1 MTELSR
7 NARALG
13 RNMNFFG
20 DKNCDLVLQ
29 TKGKIKINFG
39 DKFIDLFNGGK
50 FNVGNKDIIS
60 TIKGKPSTK
69 DEDGFYFDED
79 SGTLYLKIGDNIYE
93 IFSNAKEIGS
103 YIVYNDIQNLTTE
116 EQFQAQNNIGLSFNT
131 KEDALIAEASG
142 LVYIVSENVAYIL
155 KNGIF
160 YPITGKE
167 ESNNSNYFNSQVTI
181 DLGNSESLALLIEG
195 LKNYI
200 RVGTEDNHTDIY
212 QDQKGGVI
220 DSNKQ
225 LSIKVD
231 GKEQVTVKSGE
242 IDFISV
248 INAIKGIITD
258 EIYSSNFVE
267 GSTGWGLWIDKN
279 SGESYLQVD
288 HISAEVELAP
298 VYLRYQDAV
307 KLAESGKILFGTM
320 YIVIDYQNEW
330 EITTV
335 DEEIGVNIIYSNTW
349 SSEVDSSDPSAYEEP
364 SNEPKFGVDRN
375 VRPIILKG
383 KNNYQFEDTISYY
396 YEEDNKDIVE
406 MKYDIRSQ
414 NYDKDKWPTD
424 DQYVKLDL
432 ENKGRIYYVK
442 DIWNNEAPLDF
453 KKYTKDGKHVL
464 NSPDNEDLS
473 SLNTNENI
481 VCANNIFWDL
491 NTKNVEEL
499 NPIIVTGKRINNN
512 EFRGKFENS
521 TIGSPES
528 EIENN
533 SFSGSFVNTDIIGI
547 FNRNDF
553 RGNITNCKFELNENE
568 LKSIKPPEK
577 PDEGGHNQG
586 GGTEEIPGGGEKPGE
601 GEIPEEK
608 PEIPGEKPEDPK
620 DPEKPVTNLIRVI
633 GNVWNRDI
641 EDCTFCNNIENNTF
655 NSKFTKCV
663 FHEVISNQ
671 LMGSMENCNFK
682 KKIENNQISGDL
694 KNCDFYDNTY
704 SNIFNS
710 SIIEG
715 CIWKDKFFGN
725 QISADIWQNNEF
737 RGVLK
742 YNIFQADVIKFICD
756 GMVNNNQFIGRINNV
771 QLLKDS
777 NPNYGINNNIIDGT
791 FIDSVIRVDFSH
803 NTLVGPVELLDVYS
817 GNTGD
822 DNVCLFNFNNIT
834 AKSIYNVKIN
844 HDFRQN
850 TIKSDYFGELEFN
863 DVFRYN
869 DLQYFN
875 FRIGTLN
882 KMLYCNG
889 EGRTFNG
896 SFNSDFINCDFNL
909 ISNCIFRSGSE
920 IKFAVFK
927 SDFSGVN
934 FDTDTNIQNLELL
947 YDSDHQ
953 VNIYNHKGKVT
964 IFCNI
969 CNSPVRGEIKMWSGT
984 VSDIPEGWHICDGT
998 KGTPDLTDKFIKAS
1012 TVAGQTGGKKEITLG
1027 SSNIPSH
1034 NHTITFDTSG
1044 FPDNKFMTAEKIMNF
1059 SVNKGEDNNYCLW
1072 IGEKSGD
1079 NDPGYN
1085 LINMSDAFSNVLN
1098 SATIKSSSSSITPIK
1113 IEPVYYTLIFIM
1125 KL

>member
-20 DKNCDLVLQ
+20 NKDCDLVLQ

-39 DKFIDLFNGGK
+39 DKFTDLFNGGK
-50 FNVGNKDIIS
+50 FNVGNKDIIT
-60 TIKGKPSTK
+60 TIEGKPSSK
-69 DEDGFYFDED
+69 DEDGFYFDKN

-93 IFSNAKEIGS
+93 ILSNAKSIDG
-103 YIVYNDIQNLTTE
+103 YIVYNDVQNLSKDE
-116 EQFQAQNNIGLSFNT
+116 KFQAQNNIGISFPT
-131 KEDALIAEASG
+131 KEDAINSQSEG
-142 LVYIVSENVAYIL
+142 LVYITSENSVFIL
-155 KNGIF
+155 KNGSLL
-160 YPITGKE
+160 PLNRET
-167 ESNNSNYFNSQVTI
+167 SNSSNFFKDQVTI
-181 DLGNSESLALLIEG
+181 DLGDSESLALLIEG

-200 RVGTEDNHTDIY
+200 RVGTESNHTDIY
-212 QDQKGGVI
+212 QDQLGGVI
-220 DSNKQ
+220 NSNNQ
-225 LSIKVD
+225 LTIKID
-231 GKEQVTVKSGE
+231 GKEQIIVKPGE
-242 IDFISV
+242 VDFTSIV
-248 INAIKGIITD
+248 NALKGIIAD

-267 GSTGWGLWIDKN
+267 GSSGWGIWIDKVT
-279 SGESYLQVD
+279 GESYLQVD

-307 KLAESGKILFGTM
+307 ELVHSGKVLFGTI
-320 YIVIDYQNEW
+320 YIIIDYQNEW
-330 EITTV
+330 EITTA
-335 DEEIGVNIIYSNTW
+335 DKEIGVNIIYSSTW
-349 SSEVDSSDPSAYEEP
+349 SSEVDSIDPSAYNEP

-383 KNNYQFEDTISYY
+383 KNSHQFEDVISYY
-396 YEEDNKDIVE
+396 YEKDNKDIIQ

-414 NYDKDKWPTD
+414 NYDKDKWPTE
-424 DQYVKLDL
+424 DQYAKLDL

-464 NSPDNEDLS
+464 NSPENEDLS

-481 VCANNIFWDL
+481 VCANNVFWDL

-499 NPIIVTGKRINNN
+499 NPIIVTGKKINNN
-512 EFRGKFENS
+512 EFRGQFENS

-533 SFSGSFVNTDIIGI
+533 SFSGTFINTDIIGI

-553 RGNITNCKFELNENE
+553 RGNIVNCKFELNENE

-586 GGTEEIPGGGEKPGE
+586 GGTEEIPGGGEKPGGEKPGE

-620 DPEKPVTNLIRVI
+620 DPEKPATNLIRVI

-725 QISADIWQNNEF
+725 QISADIWKDNEF

-777 NPNYGINNNIIDGT
+777 NPDYGINNNIIDGT

-920 IKFAVFK
+920 IKFAVFR

-964 IFCNI
+964 ISCDI

-984 VSDIPEGWHICDGT
+984 VSNIPEGWHICDGT
-998 KGTPDLTDKFIKAS
+998 EGTPDLTDRFIIAGTS
-1012 TVAGQTGGKKEITLG
+1012 TGPTDVRPLNELKNGILIETSNLPTDTFTTDSSGNHSHSYIGGSGSGGEESG
-1027 SSNIPSH
+1027 GSNSSNTTGESGEHTHTFRLNTGNQERLKTIP
-1034 NHTITFDTSG
+1034 N
-1044 FPDNKFMTAEKIMNF
+1044 
-1059 SVNKGEDNNYCLW
+1059 
-1072 IGEKSGD
+1072 
-1079 NDPGYN
+1079 
-1085 LINMSDAFSNVLN
+1085 
-1098 SATIKSSSSSITPIK
+1098 
-1113 IEPVYYTLIFIM
+1113 YYTLIFIM

>member
-20 DKNCDLVLQ
+20 DKDCDLVLQ

-50 FNVGNKDIIS
+50 FNVGNKDIIT
-60 TIKGKPSTK
+60 TIEGKPSSK
-69 DEDGFYFDED
+69 DKDGFYFDKN
-79 SGTLYLKIGDNIYE
+79 SGTLYLKIGDGIYE
-93 IFSNAKEIGS
+93 ILSNAKSIDG
-103 YIVYNDIQNLTTE
+103 YIVYNDVQNLSKDE
-116 EQFQAQNNIGLSFNT
+116 KFQAQNNIGISFLT
-131 KEDALIAEASG
+131 KEDAINSQSEG
-142 LVYIVSENVAYIL
+142 LVYIASENSVFIL
-155 KNGIF
+155 KNGF
-160 YPITGKE
+160 LFPLNGGT
-167 ESNNSNYFNSQVTI
+167 SNSSNFFKDQVTI

-200 RVGTEDNHTDIY
+200 RVGTESNHTDIY
-212 QDQKGGVI
+212 QNQSGGVI
-220 DSNKQ
+220 DSNNQ
-225 LSIKVD
+225 LTIKIN
-231 GKEQVTVKSGE
+231 GKNQITIKKGE
-242 IDFISV
+242 ISFNSILK
-248 INAIKGIITD
+248 ALKGIITD
-258 EIYSSNFVE
+258 EIHSSNFKE
-267 GSTGWGLWIDKN
+267 GSTGWGLWINK
-279 SGESYLQVD
+279 STGESYLQVD
-288 HISAEVELAP
+288 HLLADLELMP
-298 VYLRYQDAV
+298 TYIRYQDAV
-307 KLAESGKILFGTM
+307 EMAANGKIDFGTT
-320 YIVIDYQNEW
+320 YIIVDYQNEW
-330 EITTV
+330 EITSV
-335 DEEIGVNIIYSNTW
+335 SDEIGTNIITGPSWHPDT
-349 SSEVDSSDPSAYEEP
+349 DSVDPSKYTDGVT
-364 SNEPKFGVDRN
+364 EPKFGVDRN
-375 VRPIILKG
+375 IRPLVIKG
-383 KNNYQFEDTISYY
+383 KNNFQFEDTASYY
-396 YEEDNKDIVE
+396 YELDNKDIVQ
-406 MKYDIRSQ
+406 MKYDIRVQ
-414 NYDKDKWPTD
+414 NYDSEKWPTEEKD
-424 DQYVKLDL
+424 ILLDL

-464 NSPDNEDLS
+464 NSPENEDLS

-481 VCANNIFWDL
+481 VCANNVFWDL
-491 NTKNVEEL
+491 NTKNVKEL
-499 NPIIVTGKRINNN
+499 NPIIVTGKKINNN
-512 EFRGKFENS
+512 EFRGQFENS

-533 SFSGSFVNTDIIGI
+533 SFSGSFIDTDIIGI

-553 RGNITNCKFELNENE
+553 RGNIVNCKFELNENE

-586 GGTEEIPGGGEKPGE
+586 GGTEEIPGEGEKPGE

-608 PEIPGEKPEDPK
+608 PEIPGEKPEDP
-620 DPEKPVTNLIRVI
+620 EKPVTNLIRVI

-641 EDCTFCNNIENNTF
+641 EDCIFCNNIENNTF
-655 NSKFTKCV
+655 NSKFTKCI

-725 QISADIWQNNEF
+725 QISADIWKDNEF

-777 NPNYGINNNIIDGT
+777 NPDYGINNNIIDGT

-875 FRIGTLN
+875 FRTGTLN

-920 IKFAVFK
+920 IKFAVFR

-964 IFCNI
+964 ISCDI

-984 VSDIPEGWHICDGT
+984 VSNIPEGWHICDGT
-998 KGTPDLTDKFIKAS
+998 EGTPDLTDRFIIAGTS
-1012 TVAGQTGGKKEITLG
+1012 TGPTDVRPLNELKNGILIGTSNLPTDTFTTNSSGNHSHSYIGG
-1027 SSNIPSH
+1027 
-1034 NHTITFDTSG
+1034 SG
-1044 FPDNKFMTAEKIMNF
+1044 F
-1059 SVNKGEDNNYCLW
+1059 G
-1072 IGEKSGD
+1072 GEKSG
-1079 NDPGYN
+1079 G
-1085 LINMSDAFSNVLN
+1085 SNSSNTTGESGEHTHTFRLN
-1098 SATIKSSSSSITPIK
+1098 TGNQERLKTIPN
-1113 IEPVYYTLIFIM
+1113 YYTLIFIM

>member
-20 DKNCDLVLQ
+20 DKDCDLVLQ

-50 FNVGNKDIIS
+50 FNVGNKDIIT
-60 TIKGKPSTK
+60 TIEGKPSSK
-69 DEDGFYFDED
+69 DKDGFYFDKN
-79 SGTLYLKIGDNIYE
+79 SGTLYLKIGDDIYE
-93 IFSNAKEIGS
+93 ILSNAKSIDG
-103 YIVYNDIQNLTTE
+103 YIVYNDVQNLSKDE
-116 EQFQAQNNIGLSFNT
+116 KFQAQNNIGISFLT
-131 KEDALIAEASG
+131 KEDAINSQSEG
-142 LVYIVSENVAYIL
+142 LVYIASENSVFIL
-155 KNGIF
+155 KNGF
-160 YPITGKE
+160 LFPLNGGT
-167 ESNNSNYFNSQVTI
+167 SNSSNFFKDQVTI

-200 RVGTEDNHTDIY
+200 RVGTESNHTDIY
-212 QDQKGGVI
+212 QNQSGGVI
-220 DSNKQ
+220 DSNNQ
-225 LSIKVD
+225 LTIKIN
-231 GKEQVTVKSGE
+231 GKNQITIKKGE
-242 IDFISV
+242 ISFNSILK
-248 INAIKGIITD
+248 ALKGIITD
-258 EIYSSNFVE
+258 EIHSSNFKE
-267 GSTGWGLWIDKN
+267 GSTGWGLWINK
-279 SGESYLQVD
+279 STGESYLQVD
-288 HISAEVELAP
+288 HLLADLELMP
-298 VYLRYQDAV
+298 TYIRYQDAV
-307 KLAESGKILFGTM
+307 EMAANGKIDFGTT
-320 YIVIDYQNEW
+320 YIIVDYQNEW
-330 EITTV
+330 EITSV
-335 DEEIGVNIIYSNTW
+335 SDEIGTNIITGPSWHPDT
-349 SSEVDSSDPSAYEEP
+349 DSVDPSKYTDGVT
-364 SNEPKFGVDRN
+364 EPKFGVDRN
-375 VRPIILKG
+375 VRPLVIKG
-383 KNNYQFEDTISYY
+383 KNNFQFEDTASYY
-396 YEEDNKDIVE
+396 YELDNKDIVQ
-406 MKYDIRSQ
+406 MKYDIRVQ
-414 NYDKDKWPTD
+414 NYDSEKWPTEEKD
-424 DQYVKLDL
+424 ILLDL

-464 NSPDNEDLS
+464 NSPENEDLS

-481 VCANNIFWDL
+481 VCANNVFWDL
-491 NTKNVEEL
+491 NTKNSETL
-499 NPIIVTGKRINNN
+499 NPIIVTGKKINNN
-512 EFRGKFENS
+512 EFRGQFENS

-533 SFSGSFVNTDIIGI
+533 SFSGSFIDTDIIGI

-553 RGNITNCKFELNENE
+553 RGNIVNCKFELNENE

-586 GGTEEIPGGGEKPGE
+586 GGTEEIPGEGEKPGE

-608 PEIPGEKPEDPK
+608 PEIPGEKPEDP
-620 DPEKPVTNLIRVI
+620 EEPVTNLIRVI

-655 NSKFTKCV
+655 NSKFTKCI

-725 QISADIWQNNEF
+725 QISADIWKDNEF

-777 NPNYGINNNIIDGT
+777 NPDYGINNNIIDGT

-875 FRIGTLN
+875 FRTGTLN

-920 IKFAVFK
+920 IKFAVFR

-964 IFCNI
+964 ISCDI

-984 VSDIPEGWHICDGT
+984 VSNIPEGWHICDGT
-998 KGTPDLTDKFIKAS
+998 EGTPDLTDRFIIAGTS
-1012 TVAGQTGGKKEITLG
+1012 TGPTDVRPLNELKNGILIETSNLPTDTFTTNSSGNHSHSYIGG
-1027 SSNIPSH
+1027 
-1034 NHTITFDTSG
+1034 SG
-1044 FPDNKFMTAEKIMNF
+1044 F
-1059 SVNKGEDNNYCLW
+1059 G
-1072 IGEKSGD
+1072 GEKSG
-1079 NDPGYN
+1079 G
-1085 LINMSDAFSNVLN
+1085 SNSSNTTGESGEHTHTFRLN
-1098 SATIKSSSSSITPIK
+1098 TGNQERLKTIPN
-1113 IEPVYYTLIFIM
+1113 YYTLIFIM

>member
-20 DKNCDLVLQ
+20 DKDCDLVLQ

-39 DKFIDLFNGGK
+39 DKFTDLFNGGK
-50 FNVGNKDIIS
+50 FNVGNKDIIT
-60 TIKGKPSTK
+60 TIEGKPSSK
-69 DEDGFYFDED
+69 DEDGFYFDKN

-93 IFSNAKEIGS
+93 ILSNAKSIDG
-103 YIVYNDIQNLTTE
+103 YIVYNDIQNLSKDE
-116 EQFQAQNNIGLSFNT
+116 KFQAQNNIGISFLT
-131 KEDALIAEASG
+131 KEDAINSQSEG
-142 LVYIVSENVAYIL
+142 LVYIASENSVFIL
-155 KNGIF
+155 KNGSLF
-160 YPITGKE
+160 PLNRET
-167 ESNNSNYFNSQVTI
+167 SNSSNFFKDQVTI
-181 DLGNSESLALLIEG
+181 DLGDSESLALLIEG
-195 LKNYI
+195 LKNYL

-212 QDQKGGVI
+212 QDQNGGVI
-220 DSNKQ
+220 DSNNQ
-225 LSIKVD
+225 LTIKVN
-231 GKEQVTVKSGE
+231 GKEQVIVKSGE
-242 IDFISV
+242 VDFTSIV
-248 INAIKGIITD
+248 NALKGIITD
-258 EIYSSNFVE
+258 KIYSSNFVE
-267 GSTGWGLWIDKN
+267 GSSGWGIWIDKVT
-279 SGESYLQVD
+279 GESYLQID
-288 HISAEVELAP
+288 HISAEVEVAP

-307 KLAESGKILFGTM
+307 ELVNSGKVLFGTI
-320 YIVIDYQNEW
+320 YIIIDYQNEW
-330 EITTV
+330 EITTA
-335 DEEIGVNIIYSNTW
+335 DEEIGVNIIYSSTW
-349 SSEVDSSDPSAYEEP
+349 SSEVDSIDPSAYSEP

-383 KNNYQFEDTISYY
+383 KNSYQFEDVISYY
-396 YEEDNKDIVE
+396 YEEDNKDIIQ

-414 NYDKDKWPTD
+414 NYDKDKWPTE
-424 DQYVKLDL
+424 DQYAKLDL

-464 NSPDNEDLS
+464 NSPKNEDLS

-481 VCANNIFWDL
+481 VCANNVFWDL
-491 NTKNVEEL
+491 NTKNAKEL
-499 NPIIVTGKRINNN
+499 NPIIVTGKKINNN
-512 EFRGKFENS
+512 EFRGQFENS

-533 SFSGSFVNTDIIGI
+533 SFSGTFINTDIIGI

-553 RGNITNCKFELNENE
+553 RGNIVNCKFELNENE

-586 GGTEEIPGGGEKPGE
+586 GGTEEIPGGGEKPGG

-620 DPEKPVTNLIRVI
+620 DPEEPVTNLIRVI

-725 QISADIWQNNEF
+725 QISADIWKDNEF

-777 NPNYGINNNIIDGT
+777 NPDYGINNNIIDGT

-834 AKSIYNVKIN
+834 AKSIHNVKIN

-920 IKFAVFK
+920 IKFAVFR

-964 IFCNI
+964 ISCDI

-998 KGTPDLTDKFIKAS
+998 EGTPDLTDRFIIAGTS
-1012 TVAGQTGGKKEITLG
+1012 TGSTDVRPLNELKNGILIETSNLPTDTFTTDSSGNHSHSYIGGSG
-1027 SSNIPSH
+1027 S
-1034 NHTITFDTSG
+1034 G
-1044 FPDNKFMTAEKIMNF
+1044 
-1059 SVNKGEDNNYCLW
+1059 
-1072 IGEKSGD
+1072 GEKSG
-1079 NDPGYN
+1079 G
-1085 LINMSDAFSNVLN
+1085 SNSSNTTGESGEHTHTFRLN
-1098 SATIKSSSSSITPIK
+1098 TGNQERLKTIPN
-1113 IEPVYYTLIFIM
+1113 YYTLIFIM

>member
-20 DKNCDLVLQ
+20 DKDCDLVLQ

-39 DKFIDLFNGGK
+39 DKFIDLFSGGK
-50 FNVGNKDIIS
+50 FNVGNKDVIT
-60 TIKGKPSTK
+60 TIEGKPSSK
-69 DEDGFYFDED
+69 DKDGFYFDKN
-79 SGTLYLKIGDNIYE
+79 SGTLYLKVGDDIYE
-93 IFSNAKEIGS
+93 ILSNAKSIDG
-103 YIVYNDIQNLTTE
+103 YIVYNDVQNLSKDE
-116 EQFQAQNNIGLSFNT
+116 KFQAQNNIGISFLT
-131 KEDALIAEASG
+131 KEDAINSQSEG
-142 LVYIVSENVAYIL
+142 LVYIASENSVFIL
-155 KNGIF
+155 KNGSLF
-160 YPITGKE
+160 PLNRET
-167 ESNNSNYFNSQVTI
+167 SNSSNFFKDQVTI

-200 RVGTEDNHTDIY
+200 RVGTESNHTDIY
-212 QDQKGGVI
+212 QDQSGGVI
-220 DSNKQ
+220 DSNNQ
-225 LSIKVD
+225 LTIKVN
-231 GKEQVTVKSGE
+231 GKEQVIVKSGE
-242 IDFISV
+242 VDFTSIV
-248 INAIKGIITD
+248 NALKGIITD

-267 GSTGWGLWIDKN
+267 GSSGWGIWIDKVT
-279 SGESYLQVD
+279 GESYLQVD
-288 HISAEVELAP
+288 HISAEVEVAP

-307 KLAESGKILFGTM
+307 ELVNSGKVLFGTI
-320 YIVIDYQNEW
+320 YIIIDYQNEW
-330 EITTV
+330 EITTA
-335 DEEIGVNIIYSNTW
+335 DEEIGVNIIYSSTW
-349 SSEVDSSDPSAYEEP
+349 SSEVDSIDPSAYNEP

-383 KNNYQFEDTISYY
+383 KNSHQFEDVISYY
-396 YEEDNKDIVE
+396 YEEDNKDIIQ

-414 NYDKDKWPTD
+414 NYDKDKWPTE

-464 NSPDNEDLS
+464 NSPENEDLS

-481 VCANNIFWDL
+481 VCANNVFWDL
-491 NTKNVEEL
+491 NTKNVKEL
-499 NPIIVTGKRINNN
+499 NPIIVTGKKINNN
-512 EFRGKFENS
+512 EFRGQFENS

-533 SFSGSFVNTDIIGI
+533 SFSGTFINTDIIGI

-553 RGNITNCKFELNENE
+553 RGNIVNCKFELNENE

-586 GGTEEIPGGGEKPGE
+586 GGTEEIPGEGEKPGE
-601 GEIPEEK
+601 GETPE
-608 PEIPGEKPEDPK
+608 EKPEDPK

-641 EDCTFCNNIENNTF
+641 KDCTFCNNIENNTF
-655 NSKFTKCV
+655 NSKFTKCI

-715 CIWKDKFFGN
+715 CIWKNKFFGN
-725 QISADIWQNNEF
+725 QISADIWKDNEF

-777 NPNYGINNNIIDGT
+777 NPDYGINNNIIDGT

-834 AKSIYNVKIN
+834 AKSIHKVKIN

-920 IKFAVFK
+920 IKFAVFR

-964 IFCNI
+964 ISCDI

-998 KGTPDLTDKFIKAS
+998 EGTPDLTDRFMIAGTSTGPTDVRPLNELKNGILIKTS
-1012 TVAGQTGGKKEITLG
+1012 NLPTDTFTTNSSGNHSHSYIGGSG
-1027 SSNIPSH
+1027 S
-1034 NHTITFDTSG
+1034 G
-1044 FPDNKFMTAEKIMNF
+1044 
-1059 SVNKGEDNNYCLW
+1059 
-1072 IGEKSGD
+1072 GEKSG
-1079 NDPGYN
+1079 G
-1085 LINMSDAFSNVLN
+1085 SNSSNTTGESGEHTHTFRLN
-1098 SATIKSSSSSITPIK
+1098 TGNQERLKTIPN
-1113 IEPVYYTLIFIM
+1113 YYTLIFIM

>member
-20 DKNCDLVLQ
+20 DKDCDLVLQ

-50 FNVGNKDIIS
+50 FNVGNKDIIT
-60 TIKGKPSTK
+60 TIEGKPSSK
-69 DEDGFYFDED
+69 DKDGFYFDKN
-79 SGTLYLKIGDNIYE
+79 SGTLYLKIGDDIYE
-93 IFSNAKEIGS
+93 ILSNAKSIDG
-103 YIVYNDIQNLTTE
+103 YIVYNDVQNLSKDE
-116 EQFQAQNNIGLSFNT
+116 KFQAQNNIGISFLT
-131 KEDALIAEASG
+131 KEDAINSQSEG
-142 LVYIVSENVAYIL
+142 LVYIASENSVFIL
-155 KNGIF
+155 KNGF
-160 YPITGKE
+160 LFPLNGET
-167 ESNNSNYFNSQVTI
+167 SNSSNFFKDQVTI

-200 RVGTEDNHTDIY
+200 RVGTESNHTDIY
-212 QDQKGGVI
+212 QNQSGGVI
-220 DSNKQ
+220 DSNNQ
-225 LSIKVD
+225 LTIKIN
-231 GKEQVTVKSGE
+231 GRNQITIKKGE
-242 IDFISV
+242 ISFDSILK
-248 INAIKGIITD
+248 ALKGIITD
-258 EIYSSNFVE
+258 EIYSSNFEE
-267 GSTGWGLWIDKN
+267 GSTGWGLWINK
-279 SGESYLQVD
+279 STGESYLQVD
-288 HISAEVELAP
+288 HLLADLELMP
-298 VYLRYQDAV
+298 TYIRYQEAV
-307 KLAESGKILFGTM
+307 EMAVNGNISFGTT
-320 YIVIDYQNEW
+320 YIIIDYQNEW
-330 EITTV
+330 EITSV
-335 DEEIGVNIIYSNTW
+335 SDEIGINIITNTTW
-349 SSEVDSSDPSAYEEP
+349 HPNTDSVDPTQYKDGVT
-364 SNEPKFGVDRN
+364 EPKFGVDRN
-375 VRPIILKG
+375 VRPLVIKG
-383 KNNYQFEDTISYY
+383 KNNFQFEDTVSYY
-396 YEEDNKDIVE
+396 YELDNKDIVQ
-406 MKYDIRSQ
+406 MKYDIRTQ
-414 NYDKDKWPTD
+414 NYDSKKWPTEEGSTL
-424 DQYVKLDL
+424 LDL

-453 KKYTKDGKHVL
+453 KKYTKDGKYVL
-464 NSPDNEDLS
+464 NSPENKDLS

-491 NTKNVEEL
+491 NTKNSETL
-499 NPIIVTGKRINNN
+499 NPIIVTGKKINNN
-512 EFRGKFENS
+512 EFRGQFENS

-533 SFSGSFVNTDIIGI
+533 SFSGTFIDTDIIGI

-553 RGNITNCKFELNENE
+553 RGNIVNCKFELNKNE
-568 LKSIKPPEK
+568 LRLINSL
-577 PDEGGHNQG
+577 
-586 GGTEEIPGGGEKPGE
+586 
-601 GEIPEEK
+601 
-608 PEIPGEKPEDPK
+608 EKPEDP
-620 DPEKPVTNLIRVI
+620 EKPATNLIRVI

-655 NSKFTKCV
+655 NSKFTKCI

-725 QISADIWQNNEF
+725 QISADIWQDNEF

-777 NPNYGINNNIIDGT
+777 NPDYGINNNIIDGT

-834 AKSIYNVKIN
+834 AKSIHNVKIN

-875 FRIGTLN
+875 FRTGTLN

-889 EGRTFNG
+889 EGKIFNG

-920 IKFAVFK
+920 IKFAVFR

-964 IFCNI
+964 ISCDI

-1012 TVAGQTGGKKEITLG
+1012 TVAGQTGGKKEITLE

-1113 IEPVYYTLIFIM
+1113 IEPIYYTLIFIM

>member
-20 DKNCDLVLQ
+20 DKDCDLVLQ

-50 FNVGNKDIIS
+50 FNVGNKDIIT
-60 TIKGKPSTK
+60 TIEGKPSSK
-69 DEDGFYFDED
+69 DKDGFYFDKN
-79 SGTLYLKIGDNIYE
+79 SGTLYLKIGDDIYE
-93 IFSNAKEIGS
+93 ILSNAKSIDG
-103 YIVYNDIQNLTTE
+103 YIVYNDVQNLSKDE
-116 EQFQAQNNIGLSFNT
+116 KFQAQNNIGISFLT
-131 KEDALIAEASG
+131 KEDAINSQSEG
-142 LVYIVSENVAYIL
+142 LVYIASENSVFIL
-155 KNGIF
+155 KNGSLL
-160 YPITGKE
+160 PLNRET
-167 ESNNSNYFNSQVTI
+167 SNSSNFFKDQVTI

-195 LKNYI
+195 LKNYL
-200 RVGTEDNHTDIY
+200 RVGTESNHTDIY

-220 DSNKQ
+220 DSNNQ
-225 LSIKVD
+225 LTIKVN
-231 GKEQVTVKSGE
+231 GKEQVIVKSGE
-242 IDFISV
+242 VNFTSIV
-248 INAIKGIITD
+248 NALKGIIAN

-267 GSTGWGLWIDKN
+267 GSSGWGIWIDKVT
-279 SGESYLQVD
+279 GESYIQVD
-288 HISAEVELAP
+288 HISAEVEVAP

-307 KLAESGKILFGTM
+307 ELVNSGKVLFGTI
-320 YIVIDYQNEW
+320 YIIIDYQNEW
-330 EITTV
+330 EITTA
-335 DEEIGVNIIYSNTW
+335 DEEIGVNIIYSSTW
-349 SSEVDSSDPSAYEEP
+349 SSEVDSIDPSAYSEP

-383 KNNYQFEDTISYY
+383 KNSHQFEDVISYY
-396 YEEDNKDIVE
+396 YEEDNKDIIQ

-414 NYDKDKWPTD
+414 NYDKDKWPTE

-464 NSPDNEDLS
+464 NSPENKDLS

-481 VCANNIFWDL
+481 VCANNVFWDL
-491 NTKNVEEL
+491 NTKNVEKL
-499 NPIIVTGKRINNN
+499 NPIIVTGKKINNN
-512 EFRGKFENS
+512 EFRGQFENS

-533 SFSGSFVNTDIIGI
+533 SFSGSFIDTDIIGI

-553 RGNITNCKFELNENE
+553 RGNIVNCKFELNENE

-577 PDEGGHNQG
+577 PPEEGGHNQG
-586 GGTEEIPGGGEKPGE
+586 GGTEEIPGEGEKPGE
-601 GEIPEEK
+601 GEIPE
-608 PEIPGEKPEDPK
+608 EKPEDPK

-641 EDCTFCNNIENNTF
+641 KDCTFCNNIENNTF
-655 NSKFTKCV
+655 NSKFTKCI

-777 NPNYGINNNIIDGT
+777 NPDYGINNNIIDGT

-834 AKSIYNVKIN
+834 AKSIHNVKIN

-863 DVFRYN
+863 DIFRYN

-889 EGRTFNG
+889 EGKTFNG

-920 IKFAVFK
+920 IKFAIFR

-934 FDTDTNIQNLELL
+934 FDTDTNIQNLKLL

-964 IFCNI
+964 ISCDV

-998 KGTPDLTDKFIKAS
+998 EGTPDLTDRFMIAGTS
-1012 TVAGQTGGKKEITLG
+1012 TGPTDIRPLNELKSGILIETSNLPTDTFTTDSSGNHSHSYIGGSGSGGEESG
-1027 SSNIPSH
+1027 GSNSSNTTGESGEHTHTFRLNTGNQERLKTIP
-1034 NHTITFDTSG
+1034 N
-1044 FPDNKFMTAEKIMNF
+1044 
-1059 SVNKGEDNNYCLW
+1059 
-1072 IGEKSGD
+1072 
-1079 NDPGYN
+1079 
-1085 LINMSDAFSNVLN
+1085 
-1098 SATIKSSSSSITPIK
+1098 
-1113 IEPVYYTLIFIM
+1113 YYTLIFIM

>member
-7 NARALG
+7 NAKALG

-20 DKNCDLVLQ
+20 NKDCDLVLQ

-39 DKFIDLFNGGK
+39 DKFTDLFNGGK

-69 DEDGFYFDED
+69 DEDGFYFDES

-93 IFSNAKEIGS
+93 IFSNAKEVGG

-116 EQFQAQNNIGLSFNT
+116 EQFQAQNNIGLSFYT
-131 KEDALIAEASG
+131 KDDALKAEASG
-142 LVYIVSENVAYIL
+142 LVYIVSENKAYIL
-155 KNGIF
+155 KDGIF
-160 YPITGKE
+160 YPVTSKE
-167 ESNNSNYFNSQVTI
+167 ESSKSNYFNKQVTI

-195 LKNYI
+195 LKNYL

-212 QDQKGGVI
+212 QDQNGGVI

-225 LSIKVD
+225 LTVKVD
-231 GKEQVTVKSGE
+231 GKEQIIVKSGKV
-242 IDFISV
+242 DFASI
-248 INAIKGIITD
+248 INALKGIITD

-267 GSTGWGLWIDKN
+267 GSSGWGIWIDKVT
-279 SGESYLQVD
+279 GESYLQVD
-288 HISAEVELAP
+288 HISAEVEVAP

-307 KLAESGKILFGTM
+307 ELVNSGKVLFGTT
-320 YIVIDYQNEW
+320 YIIIDYQNEW

-335 DEEIGVNIIYSNTW
+335 DEEIGVNIIYSSAW
-349 SSEVDSSDPSAYEEP
+349 SSEVDSIDPSAYDEP

-383 KNNYQFEDTISYY
+383 KNSHQFEDIISYY
-396 YEEDNKDIVE
+396 YEEDNKDIIQ

-414 NYDKDKWPTD
+414 NYDKDKWPTE

-432 ENKGRIYYVK
+432 KNKGRIYYVK

-481 VCANNIFWDL
+481 VCANNVFWDL

-499 NPIIVTGKRINNN
+499 NPIIVTGKKINNN
-512 EFRGKFENS
+512 EFRGQFENS

-533 SFSGSFVNTDIIGI
+533 SFSGTFINTDIIGI

-553 RGNITNCKFELNENE
+553 RGNIVNCKFELNENE

-586 GGTEEIPGGGEKPGE
+586 GGTEEIPGGGEKPGG

-608 PEIPGEKPEDPK
+608 PEN
-620 DPEKPVTNLIRVI
+620 PEKPVTNLIRVI

-641 EDCTFCNNIENNTF
+641 KDCTFCNNIENNTF

-671 LMGSMENCNFK
+671 LMGSMESCNFK

-725 QISADIWQNNEF
+725 QISADIWKDNEF

-777 NPNYGINNNIIDGT
+777 NPDYGINNNIIDGT

-834 AKSIYNVKIN
+834 AKSIHNVKIN

-920 IKFAVFK
+920 IKFAIFR

-964 IFCNI
+964 ISCDI

-984 VSDIPEGWHICDGT
+984 VSNIPEGWHICDGT
-998 KGTPDLTDKFIKAS
+998 EGTPDLTDRFIIAGTS
-1012 TVAGQTGGKKEITLG
+1012 TGPTDVRPLNELKNGILIKTSNLPTNTFTTNSSGNHSHSYIGGSG
-1027 SSNIPSH
+1027 S
-1034 NHTITFDTSG
+1034 G
-1044 FPDNKFMTAEKIMNF
+1044 
-1059 SVNKGEDNNYCLW
+1059 
-1072 IGEKSGD
+1072 GEKSG
-1079 NDPGYN
+1079 G
-1085 LINMSDAFSNVLN
+1085 SNSSNTTGESGEHTHTFRLN
-1098 SATIKSSSSSITPIK
+1098 TGNQERLKTIPN
-1113 IEPVYYTLIFIM
+1113 YYTLIFIM

>member
-20 DKNCDLVLQ
+20 DKDCDLILQ

-50 FNVGNKDIIS
+50 FNVGNKDIIT
-60 TIKGKPSTK
+60 TIEGKPSSK
-69 DEDGFYFDED
+69 DKDGFYFDKN
-79 SGTLYLKIGDNIYE
+79 SGTLYLKIGDDIYE
-93 IFSNAKEIGS
+93 ILSNAKSIDG
-103 YIVYNDIQNLTTE
+103 YIVYNDVQNLSKDE
-116 EQFQAQNNIGLSFNT
+116 KFQAQNNIGLSFYT
-131 KEDALIAEASG
+131 KDDALKAEASG
-142 LVYIVSENVAYIL
+142 LVYIVSENKAYIL
-155 KNGIF
+155 KDGIF
-160 YPITGKE
+160 YPVTGKE
-167 ESNNSNYFNSQVTI
+167 ESSKSNYFNKQVTI
-181 DLGNSESLALLIEG
+181 DLGDSESLALLIEG
-195 LKNYI
+195 LKNYL

-212 QDQKGGVI
+212 QDQNGGVI

-225 LSIKVD
+225 LTVKVD
-231 GKEQVTVKSGE
+231 GKEQIIVKSGE
-242 IDFISV
+242 VDFASI
-248 INAIKGIITD
+248 INALKGIITD

-267 GSTGWGLWIDKN
+267 GSSGWGIWIDKVT
-279 SGESYLQVD
+279 GESYLQVD
-288 HISAEVELAP
+288 HISAEVEVAP

-307 KLAESGKILFGTM
+307 ELVNLGKVLFGTT

-335 DEEIGVNIIYSNTW
+335 DEEIGVNIIYSSAW
-349 SSEVDSSDPSAYEEP
+349 SSEVDSIDPSAYNEP

-383 KNNYQFEDTISYY
+383 KNSHQFEDVISYY
-396 YEEDNKDIVE
+396 YEEDNKDIIQ

-414 NYDKDKWPTD
+414 NYDKDKWPTE
-424 DQYVKLDL
+424 DQYAKLDL

-453 KKYTKDGKHVL
+453 KKYTKDGKYVL
-464 NSPDNEDLS
+464 NSPNNEDLS

-499 NPIIVTGKRINNN
+499 NPIIVTGKKINNN
-512 EFRGKFENS
+512 EFRGRFENS

-533 SFSGSFVNTDIIGI
+533 SFSGSFIDTDIIGI

-553 RGNITNCKFELNENE
+553 RGNIVNCKFKLNENE
-568 LKSIKPPEK
+568 LRSIKPPEK
-577 PDEGGHNQG
+577 PPEEGGDNQG
-586 GGTEEIPGGGEKPGE
+586 GGTEEIPGES
-601 GEIPEEK
+601 
-608 PEIPGEKPEDPK
+608 EKPEDP
-620 DPEKPVTNLIRVI
+620 EEPVTNLIRVI

-655 NSKFTKCV
+655 NSKFIKCV

-725 QISADIWQNNEF
+725 QISADIWQDNEF

-777 NPNYGINNNIIDGT
+777 NPDYGINNNIIDGT

-822 DNVCLFNFNNIT
+822 DSVCLFNFNNIT
-834 AKSIYNVKIN
+834 AKSIHNVKIN

-863 DVFRYN
+863 DIFRYN

-889 EGRTFNG
+889 EGRIFNG

-920 IKFAVFK
+920 IKFAVFR

-964 IFCNI
+964 ISCDV

-998 KGTPDLTDKFIKAS
+998 EGTPDLTDRFIIAGTS
-1012 TVAGQTGGKKEITLG
+1012 TGPTNVRPLNELKNGILIKTSNLPTDTFTTNSSGNHSHSYIGGSG
-1027 SSNIPSH
+1027 S
-1034 NHTITFDTSG
+1034 G
-1044 FPDNKFMTAEKIMNF
+1044 
-1059 SVNKGEDNNYCLW
+1059 
-1072 IGEKSGD
+1072 GEKSG
-1079 NDPGYN
+1079 G
-1085 LINMSDAFSNVLN
+1085 SNSSNTTGESGEHTHTFRLN
-1098 SATIKSSSSSITPIK
+1098 TGNQERLKTIPN
-1113 IEPVYYTLIFIM
+1113 YYTLIFIM

>member
-20 DKNCDLVLQ
+20 NKDCDLVLQ

-50 FNVGNKDIIS
+50 FNVGNKDIIT
-60 TIKGKPSTK
+60 TIEGKPSSK
-69 DEDGFYFDED
+69 DKDGFYFDKN
-79 SGTLYLKIGDNIYE
+79 SGTLYLKVGDDIYE
-93 IFSNAKEIGS
+93 ILSNAKSIDG
-103 YIVYNDIQNLTTE
+103 YIVYNDVQNLSKDE
-116 EQFQAQNNIGLSFNT
+116 KFQAQNNIGISFLT
-131 KEDALIAEASG
+131 KEDAINSQSEG
-142 LVYIVSENVAYIL
+142 LVYIASENSVFIL
-155 KNGIF
+155 KNGF
-160 YPITGKE
+160 LFPLNGET
-167 ESNNSNYFNSQVTI
+167 SNSSNFFKDQVTI

-200 RVGTEDNHTDIY
+200 RVGTESNHTDIY
-212 QDQKGGVI
+212 QNQSGGVI
-220 DSNKQ
+220 DSNNQ
-225 LSIKVD
+225 LTIKIN
-231 GKEQVTVKSGE
+231 GKNQITIKKGE
-242 IDFISV
+242 ISFNSILK
-248 INAIKGIITD
+248 ALKGIITD
-258 EIYSSNFVE
+258 EIYSSNFEE
-267 GSTGWGLWIDKN
+267 GSTGWGLWINK
-279 SGESYLQVD
+279 STGESYLQVD
-288 HISAEVELAP
+288 HLLADLELMP
-298 VYLRYQDAV
+298 TYIRYQEAV
-307 KLAESGKILFGTM
+307 EMAVNGNISFGTT
-320 YIVIDYQNEW
+320 YVIIDYQNEW
-330 EITTV
+330 EITSV
-335 DEEIGVNIIYSNTW
+335 SDEIGINIITNTVW
-349 SSEVDSSDPSAYEEP
+349 HPNTDSVDPTQYKDGVT
-364 SNEPKFGVDRN
+364 EPKFGVDRN
-375 VRPIILKG
+375 VRPLVIKG
-383 KNNYQFEDTISYY
+383 KNNFQFEDTVSYY
-396 YEEDNKDIVE
+396 YELDNKDIVQ
-406 MKYDIRSQ
+406 MKYDIRTQ
-414 NYDKDKWPTD
+414 NYNSEKWPTEEGSTL
-424 DQYVKLDL
+424 LDL

-464 NSPDNEDLS
+464 NSPENEDLS

-499 NPIIVTGKRINNN
+499 NPIIVTGKKINNN
-512 EFRGKFENS
+512 EFRGQFENS

-533 SFSGSFVNTDIIGI
+533 SFSGTFINTDIIGI

-553 RGNITNCKFELNENE
+553 RGNIVNCKFELNENE

-601 GEIPEEK
+601 GESPEEK
-608 PEIPGEKPEDPK
+608 PEIPGEKPE

-655 NSKFTKCV
+655 NSKFTKCI

-725 QISADIWQNNEF
+725 QISADIWKDNEF

-777 NPNYGINNNIIDGT
+777 NPDYGINNNIIDGT

-834 AKSIYNVKIN
+834 AKSIHKVKIN

-875 FRIGTLN
+875 FRTGTLN

-920 IKFAVFK
+920 IKFAVFR

-964 IFCNI
+964 ISCDI

-984 VSDIPEGWHICDGT
+984 VSNIPEGWHLCDGT
-998 KGTPDLTDKFIKAS
+998 KGTPDLTDRFIIAGTS
-1012 TVAGQTGGKKEITLG
+1012 TGPTDVRPLNELKNGILIETSNLPTDTCTTYSSGSHSHSYIGGSG
-1027 SSNIPSH
+1027 S
-1034 NHTITFDTSG
+1034 G
-1044 FPDNKFMTAEKIMNF
+1044 
-1059 SVNKGEDNNYCLW
+1059 
-1072 IGEKSGD
+1072 GEKSG
-1079 NDPGYN
+1079 
-1085 LINMSDAFSNVLN
+1085 
-1098 SATIKSSSSSITPIK
+1098 
-1113 IEPVYYTLIFIM
+1113 
-1125 KL
+1125 

>member
-20 DKNCDLVLQ
+20 NKDCDLVLQ

-50 FNVGNKDIIS
+50 FNVGNKDIIT
-60 TIKGKPSTK
+60 TIEGKPSSK
-69 DEDGFYFDED
+69 DKDGFYFDKN
-79 SGTLYLKIGDNIYE
+79 SGTLYLKIGDDIYE
-93 IFSNAKEIGS
+93 ILSNAKSIDG
-103 YIVYNDIQNLTTE
+103 YIVYNDVQNLSKDE
-116 EQFQAQNNIGLSFNT
+116 KFQAQNNIGISFLT
-131 KEDALIAEASG
+131 KEDAINSQSEG
-142 LVYIVSENVAYIL
+142 LVYIASENSVFIL
-155 KNGIF
+155 KNGF
-160 YPITGKE
+160 LFPLNGGT
-167 ESNNSNYFNSQVTI
+167 SNSSNFFKDQVTI

-200 RVGTEDNHTDIY
+200 RVGTESNHTDIY
-212 QDQKGGVI
+212 QNQSGGVI
-220 DSNKQ
+220 DSNNQ
-225 LSIKVD
+225 LTIKIN
-231 GKEQVTVKSGE
+231 GKNQITIKKGE
-242 IDFISV
+242 ISFNSILK
-248 INAIKGIITD
+248 ALKGIITD
-258 EIYSSNFVE
+258 EIYSSNFEE
-267 GSTGWGLWIDKN
+267 GSTGWGLWINK
-279 SGESYLQVD
+279 STGESYLQVD
-288 HISAEVELAP
+288 HLLADLELMP
-298 VYLRYQDAV
+298 TYIRYQDAV
-307 KLAESGKILFGTM
+307 EMAANGKIDFGTT
-320 YIVIDYQNEW
+320 YIIVDYQNEW
-330 EITTV
+330 EITSV
-335 DEEIGVNIIYSNTW
+335 SDEIGTNIITGPSWHPDT
-349 SSEVDSSDPSAYEEP
+349 DSVDPSKYTDGVT
-364 SNEPKFGVDRN
+364 EPKFGVDRN
-375 VRPIILKG
+375 VRPLVIKG
-383 KNNYQFEDTISYY
+383 KNNFQFEDTASYY
-396 YEEDNKDIVE
+396 YELDNKDIVQ
-406 MKYDIRSQ
+406 MKYDIRVQ
-414 NYDKDKWPTD
+414 NYDSEKWPTEEKD
-424 DQYVKLDL
+424 ILLDL

-464 NSPDNEDLS
+464 NSPENEDLS

-481 VCANNIFWDL
+481 VCANNVFWDL
-491 NTKNVEEL
+491 NTKNVKEL
-499 NPIIVTGKRINNN
+499 NPIIVTGKKINNN
-512 EFRGKFENS
+512 EFRGQFENS

-533 SFSGSFVNTDIIGI
+533 SFSGTFINTDIIGI

-553 RGNITNCKFELNENE
+553 RGNIVNCKFELNENE

-586 GGTEEIPGGGEKPGE
+586 GGTEEIPGEGEKPGE
-601 GEIPEEK
+601 GEIPE
-608 PEIPGEKPEDPK
+608 EKPEDPK

-725 QISADIWQNNEF
+725 QISADIWKDNEF

-875 FRIGTLN
+875 FRTGTLN

-920 IKFAVFK
+920 IKFAVFR

-964 IFCNI
+964 ISCDI

-984 VSDIPEGWHICDGT
+984 VSNIPEGWHICDGT
-998 KGTPDLTDKFIKAS
+998 EGTPDLTDRFIIAGTS
-1012 TVAGQTGGKKEITLG
+1012 TGPTDVRPLNELKNGILIETSNLPTDTFTTDSSGNHSHSYIGGSGSGGEESG
-1027 SSNIPSH
+1027 GSNSSNTTGESGEHTHTFRLNTGNQERLKTIP
-1034 NHTITFDTSG
+1034 N
-1044 FPDNKFMTAEKIMNF
+1044 
-1059 SVNKGEDNNYCLW
+1059 
-1072 IGEKSGD
+1072 
-1079 NDPGYN
+1079 
-1085 LINMSDAFSNVLN
+1085 
-1098 SATIKSSSSSITPIK
+1098 
-1113 IEPVYYTLIFIM
+1113 YYTLIFIM

>member
-20 DKNCDLVLQ
+20 NKDCDLVLQ

-50 FNVGNKDIIS
+50 FNVGNKDIIT
-60 TIKGKPSTK
+60 TIEGKPSSK
-69 DEDGFYFDED
+69 DEDGFYFDKN
-79 SGTLYLKIGDNIYE
+79 SGTLYLKIGDDIYE
-93 IFSNAKEIGS
+93 ILSNAKSIDG
-103 YIVYNDIQNLTTE
+103 YIVYNDVQNLSKDE
-116 EQFQAQNNIGLSFNT
+116 KFQAQNNIGISFLT
-131 KEDALIAEASG
+131 KEDAINSQSEG
-142 LVYIVSENVAYIL
+142 LVYIASENSAFIL
-155 KNGIF
+155 KNGSLF
-160 YPITGKE
+160 PLNRET
-167 ESNNSNYFNSQVTI
+167 SNSSNFFKDQVTI

-200 RVGTEDNHTDIY
+200 RVGTESNHTDIY
-212 QDQKGGVI
+212 QDQSGGVI
-220 DSNKQ
+220 DSNNQ
-225 LSIKVD
+225 LTIKVN
-231 GKEQVTVKSGE
+231 GKEQVIVKSGE
-242 IDFISV
+242 VDFTSIV
-248 INAIKGIITD
+248 NALKGIITD

-267 GSTGWGLWIDKN
+267 GSSGWGIWIDKVT
-279 SGESYLQVD
+279 GESYIQVD
-288 HISAEVELAP
+288 HISAEVEVAP

-307 KLAESGKILFGTM
+307 ELVHSGKVLFGTI
-320 YIVIDYQNEW
+320 YIIIDYQNEW
-330 EITTV
+330 EITTA
-335 DEEIGVNIIYSNTW
+335 DKEIGVNIIYSSAW
-349 SSEVDSSDPSAYEEP
+349 SSKVDSIDPSAYNEP

-383 KNNYQFEDTISYY
+383 KNSHQFEDVISYY
-396 YEEDNKDIVE
+396 YEEDNKDIIQ

-414 NYDKDKWPTD
+414 NYDKDKWPTE

-432 ENKGRIYYVK
+432 KNKGRIYYVK

-481 VCANNIFWDL
+481 VCANNVFWDL

-499 NPIIVTGKRINNN
+499 NPIIVTGKKINNN
-512 EFRGKFENS
+512 EFRGQFENS

-533 SFSGSFVNTDIIGI
+533 SFSGTFINTDIIGI

-553 RGNITNCKFELNENE
+553 RGNIVNCKFELNKNE

-577 PDEGGHNQG
+577 PDEGGDNQG
-586 GGTEEIPGGGEKPGE
+586 GGTEEIPGEGEKPGE

-608 PEIPGEKPEDPK
+608 PE
-620 DPEKPVTNLIRVI
+620 DPEEPVTNLIRVI

-655 NSKFTKCV
+655 NSKFTKCI

-725 QISADIWQNNEF
+725 QISADIWKDNEF

-777 NPNYGINNNIIDGT
+777 NPDYGINNNIIDGT

-834 AKSIYNVKIN
+834 AKSIHKVKIN

-875 FRIGTLN
+875 FRTGTLN

-920 IKFAVFK
+920 IKFAVFR

-964 IFCNI
+964 ISCDI

-998 KGTPDLTDKFIKAS
+998 EGTPDLTDRFIIAGTS
-1012 TVAGQTGGKKEITLG
+1012 TGPTDVRPLNELKNGILIGTSNLPTDTFTTNSSGNHSHSYIGG
-1027 SSNIPSH
+1027 
-1034 NHTITFDTSG
+1034 SG
-1044 FPDNKFMTAEKIMNF
+1044 F
-1059 SVNKGEDNNYCLW
+1059 G
-1072 IGEKSGD
+1072 GEKSG
-1079 NDPGYN
+1079 G
-1085 LINMSDAFSNVLN
+1085 SNSSNTTGESGEHTHTFRLN
-1098 SATIKSSSSSITPIK
+1098 TGNQERLKTIPN
-1113 IEPVYYTLIFIM
+1113 YYTLIFIM

>member
-20 DKNCDLVLQ
+20 DKDCDLVLQ

-50 FNVGNKDIIS
+50 FNVGNKDIIT
-60 TIKGKPSTK
+60 TIEGKPSSK
-69 DEDGFYFDED
+69 DKDGFYFDKN
-79 SGTLYLKIGDNIYE
+79 SGTLYLKVGDDIYE
-93 IFSNAKEIGS
+93 ILSNAKSIDG
-103 YIVYNDIQNLTTE
+103 YIVYNDVQNLSKDE
-116 EQFQAQNNIGLSFNT
+116 KFQAQNNIGISFLT
-131 KEDALIAEASG
+131 KEDAINSQSEG
-142 LVYIVSENVAYIL
+142 LVYIASENSVFIL
-155 KNGIF
+155 KNGF
-160 YPITGKE
+160 LLPLNGET
-167 ESNNSNYFNSQVTI
+167 SNSSNFFKDQVTI

-200 RVGTEDNHTDIY
+200 RVGTESNHTDIY
-212 QDQKGGVI
+212 QDQSGGVI
-220 DSNKQ
+220 DSNNQ
-225 LSIKVD
+225 LTIKID
-231 GKEQVTVKSGE
+231 GKNQITIKKGE
-242 IDFISV
+242 ISFDSILK
-248 INAIKGIITD
+248 ALKGIITD
-258 EIYSSNFVE
+258 EIYSSNFEE
-267 GSTGWGLWIDKN
+267 GSTGWGLWINK
-279 SGESYLQVD
+279 STGESYLQVD
-288 HISAEVELAP
+288 HLLADLELMP
-298 VYLRYQDAV
+298 TYIRYQEAV
-307 KLAESGKILFGTM
+307 EMAVNGNISFGTT
-320 YIVIDYQNEW
+320 YIIIDYQNEW
-330 EITTV
+330 EITSV
-335 DEEIGVNIIYSNTW
+335 SDEIGINIITNTTW
-349 SSEVDSSDPSAYEEP
+349 HPNTDSVDPTQYKDGVT
-364 SNEPKFGVDRN
+364 EPKFGVDRN
-375 VRPIILKG
+375 VRPLVIKG
-383 KNNYQFEDTISYY
+383 KNNFQFEDTASYY
-396 YEEDNKDIVE
+396 YELDNKDIVQ
-406 MKYDIRSQ
+406 MKYDIRTQ
-414 NYDKDKWPTD
+414 NYDSEKWPTEEGSTL
-424 DQYVKLDL
+424 LDL

-464 NSPDNEDLS
+464 NSPENEDLS

-499 NPIIVTGKRINNN
+499 NPIIVTGKKINNN
-512 EFRGKFENS
+512 EFRGRFENS

-533 SFSGSFVNTDIIGI
+533 SFSGSFIDTDIIGI

-553 RGNITNCKFELNENE
+553 RGNIINCKFELNENE
-568 LKSIKPPEK
+568 LRSIKPPEK
-577 PDEGGHNQG
+577 PPEEGGDNQG
-586 GGTEEIPGGGEKPGE
+586 GGTEEIPGEGEKPGE

-608 PEIPGEKPEDPK
+608 PEIPEEKPE

-655 NSKFTKCV
+655 NSKFTKCI

-725 QISADIWQNNEF
+725 QISADIWQDNEF

-777 NPNYGINNNIIDGT
+777 NPDYGINNNIIDGT

-834 AKSIYNVKIN
+834 AKSIHNVKIN

-889 EGRTFNG
+889 EGRIFNG
-896 SFNSDFINCDFNL
+896 SFNSNFINCDFNL

-920 IKFAVFK
+920 IKLAVFR

-964 IFCNI
+964 ISCDI

-1012 TVAGQTGGKKEITLG
+1012 TVAGQTGGKKEITLE

-1113 IEPVYYTLIFIM
+1113 IEPIYYTLIFIM

>member
-20 DKNCDLVLQ
+20 DKDCDLVLQ

-50 FNVGNKDIIS
+50 FNVGNKDIIT
-60 TIKGKPSTK
+60 TIEGKPSSK
-69 DEDGFYFDED
+69 DKDGFYFDKN
-79 SGTLYLKIGDNIYE
+79 SGTLYLKIGDDIYE
-93 IFSNAKEIGS
+93 ILSNAKSIDG
-103 YIVYNDIQNLTTE
+103 YIVYNDVQNLSKDE
-116 EQFQAQNNIGLSFNT
+116 KFQAQNNIGISFLT
-131 KEDALIAEASG
+131 KEDAINSQSEG
-142 LVYIVSENVAYIL
+142 LVYIASENSVFIL
-155 KNGIF
+155 KNGF
-160 YPITGKE
+160 LLPLNGET
-167 ESNNSNYFNSQVTI
+167 SNSSNFFKDQVTI

-200 RVGTEDNHTDIY
+200 RVGTESNHTDIY
-212 QDQKGGVI
+212 QDQSGGVI
-220 DSNKQ
+220 DSNNQ
-225 LSIKVD
+225 LTIKID
-231 GKEQVTVKSGE
+231 GKNQITIKKGE
-242 IDFISV
+242 ISFDSILK
-248 INAIKGIITD
+248 ALKGIITD
-258 EIYSSNFVE
+258 EIYSSNFEE
-267 GSTGWGLWIDKN
+267 GSTGWGLWINK
-279 SGESYLQVD
+279 STGESYLQVD
-288 HISAEVELAP
+288 HLLADLELMP
-298 VYLRYQDAV
+298 TYIRYQEAV
-307 KLAESGKILFGTM
+307 EMAVNGNISFGTT
-320 YIVIDYQNEW
+320 YIIIDYQNEW
-330 EITTV
+330 EITSV
-335 DEEIGVNIIYSNTW
+335 SDEIGVNIITNTVW
-349 SSEVDSSDPSAYEEP
+349 HPNTDSVDPTQYEDGVT
-364 SNEPKFGVDRN
+364 EPKFGVDRN
-375 VRPIILKG
+375 VRPLVIKG
-383 KNNYQFEDTISYY
+383 KNNFQFEDTVSYY
-396 YEEDNKDIVE
+396 YELDNKDIVQ
-406 MKYDIRSQ
+406 MKYDIRTQ
-414 NYDKDKWPTD
+414 NYDSKKWPTEEGSTL
-424 DQYVKLDL
+424 LDL

-453 KKYTKDGKHVL
+453 KKYTKDGKYVL
-464 NSPDNEDLS
+464 NSPENKDLS

-491 NTKNVEEL
+491 NTKNSETL
-499 NPIIVTGKRINNN
+499 NPIIVTGKKINNN
-512 EFRGKFENS
+512 EFRGQFENS

-533 SFSGSFVNTDIIGI
+533 SFSGTFIDTDIIGI

-553 RGNITNCKFELNENE
+553 RGNIVNCKFELNKNE
-568 LKSIKPPEK
+568 LRLINSL
-577 PDEGGHNQG
+577 
-586 GGTEEIPGGGEKPGE
+586 
-601 GEIPEEK
+601 
-608 PEIPGEKPEDPK
+608 EKPEDP
-620 DPEKPVTNLIRVI
+620 EKPATNLIRVI

-655 NSKFTKCV
+655 NSKFTKCI

-725 QISADIWQNNEF
+725 QISADIWQDNEF

-777 NPNYGINNNIIDGT
+777 NPDYGINNNIIDGT

-834 AKSIYNVKIN
+834 AKSIHNVKIN

-875 FRIGTLN
+875 FRTGTLN

-889 EGRTFNG
+889 EGRIFNG

-920 IKFAVFK
+920 IKFAVFR

-964 IFCNI
+964 ISCDI

-998 KGTPDLTDKFIKAS
+998 EGTPDLTDRFII
-1012 TVAGQTGGKKEITLG
+1012 AGTSIGPTDVRPLNELKNGILIETSNLPTDTFTTDSSGNHSHSYIGGSG
-1027 SSNIPSH
+1027 S
-1034 NHTITFDTSG
+1034 G
-1044 FPDNKFMTAEKIMNF
+1044 
-1059 SVNKGEDNNYCLW
+1059 
-1072 IGEKSGD
+1072 GEKSG
-1079 NDPGYN
+1079 G
-1085 LINMSDAFSNVLN
+1085 SNSSNTTGESGEHTHTLRLN
-1098 SATIKSSSSSITPIK
+1098 TGNQERLKTIPN
-1113 IEPVYYTLIFIM
+1113 YYTLIFIM

>member
-20 DKNCDLVLQ
+20 NKDCDLVLQ

-50 FNVGNKDIIS
+50 FNVGNKDIIT
-60 TIKGKPSTK
+60 TIEGKPSSK
-69 DEDGFYFDED
+69 DEDGFYFDKN
-79 SGTLYLKIGDNIYE
+79 SGTLYLKIGDDIYE
-93 IFSNAKEIGS
+93 ILSNAKSIDG
-103 YIVYNDIQNLTTE
+103 YIVYNDVQNLSKDE
-116 EQFQAQNNIGLSFNT
+116 KFQAQNNIGISFLT
-131 KEDALIAEASG
+131 KEDAINSQSEG
-142 LVYIVSENVAYIL
+142 LVYIASENSAFIL
-155 KNGIF
+155 KNGSLF
-160 YPITGKE
+160 PLNRET
-167 ESNNSNYFNSQVTI
+167 SNSSNFFKDQVTI

-200 RVGTEDNHTDIY
+200 RVGTESNHTDIY
-212 QDQKGGVI
+212 QDQSGGVI
-220 DSNKQ
+220 DSNNQ
-225 LSIKVD
+225 LTIKVN
-231 GKEQVTVKSGE
+231 GKEQIIVKSGE
-242 IDFISV
+242 VDFTSIV
-248 INAIKGIITD
+248 NALKGIITD

-267 GSTGWGLWIDKN
+267 GSSGWGIWIDKVT
-279 SGESYLQVD
+279 GESYIQVD
-288 HISAEVELAP
+288 HISAEVEVAP

-307 KLAESGKILFGTM
+307 ELVHSGKVLFGTI
-320 YIVIDYQNEW
+320 YIIIDYQNEW
-330 EITTV
+330 EITTA
-335 DEEIGVNIIYSNTW
+335 DKEIGVNIIYSSAW
-349 SSEVDSSDPSAYEEP
+349 SSEVDSIDPSAYNEP

-383 KNNYQFEDTISYY
+383 KNSHQFEDVISYY
-396 YEEDNKDIVE
+396 YEEDNKDIIQ

-414 NYDKDKWPTD
+414 NYDKDKWPTE

-432 ENKGRIYYVK
+432 KNKGRIYYVK

-481 VCANNIFWDL
+481 VCANNVFWDL

-499 NPIIVTGKRINNN
+499 NPIIVTGKKINNN
-512 EFRGKFENS
+512 EFRGQFENS

-533 SFSGSFVNTDIIGI
+533 SFSGTFINTDIIGI

-553 RGNITNCKFELNENE
+553 RGNIVNCKFELNKNE

-586 GGTEEIPGGGEKPGE
+586 GGTEEIPGGGEKPGG

-608 PEIPGEKPEDPK
+608 PE
-620 DPEKPVTNLIRVI
+620 DPEEPVTNLIRVI

-655 NSKFTKCV
+655 NSKFTKCI

-725 QISADIWQNNEF
+725 QISADIWKDNEF

-742 YNIFQADVIKFICD
+742 YIIFQADVIKFICD

-777 NPNYGINNNIIDGT
+777 NPDYGINNNIIDGT

-834 AKSIYNVKIN
+834 AKSIHKVKIN

-875 FRIGTLN
+875 FRTGTLN

-920 IKFAVFK
+920 IKFAVFR

-964 IFCNI
+964 ISCDI

-998 KGTPDLTDKFIKAS
+998 EGTPDLTDRFIIAGTS
-1012 TVAGQTGGKKEITLG
+1012 TGPTDVRPLNELKNGILIGTSNLPTDTFTTNSSGNHSHSYIGG
-1027 SSNIPSH
+1027 
-1034 NHTITFDTSG
+1034 SG
-1044 FPDNKFMTAEKIMNF
+1044 F
-1059 SVNKGEDNNYCLW
+1059 G
-1072 IGEKSGD
+1072 GEKSG
-1079 NDPGYN
+1079 G
-1085 LINMSDAFSNVLN
+1085 SNSSNTTGESGEHTHTFRLN
-1098 SATIKSSSSSITPIK
+1098 TGNQERLKTIPN
-1113 IEPVYYTLIFIM
+1113 YYTLIFIM

>member
-20 DKNCDLVLQ
+20 DKDCDLVLQ

-50 FNVGNKDIIS
+50 FNVGNKDIIT
-60 TIKGKPSTK
+60 TIEGKPSNK
-69 DEDGFYFDED
+69 DKDGFYFDKN
-79 SGTLYLKIGDNIYE
+79 SGTLYLKVGDDIYE
-93 IFSNAKEIGS
+93 ILSNAKSIDG
-103 YIVYNDIQNLTTE
+103 YIVYNDVQNLSKDE
-116 EQFQAQNNIGLSFNT
+116 KFQAQNNIGISFLT
-131 KEDALIAEASG
+131 KEDAINSQSEG
-142 LVYIVSENVAYIL
+142 LVYIASENSVFIL
-155 KNGIF
+155 KNGF
-160 YPITGKE
+160 LFPLNGET
-167 ESNNSNYFNSQVTI
+167 SNSSNFFKDQVTI

-200 RVGTEDNHTDIY
+200 RVGTESNHTDIY
-212 QDQKGGVI
+212 QNQSGGVI
-220 DSNKQ
+220 DSNNQ
-225 LSIKVD
+225 LTIKID
-231 GKEQVTVKSGE
+231 GKNQITIKKGE
-242 IDFISV
+242 ISFNSILK
-248 INAIKGIITD
+248 ALKGIITD
-258 EIYSSNFVE
+258 EIYSSNFKE
-267 GSTGWGLWIDKN
+267 GSTGWGLWINK
-279 SGESYLQVD
+279 STGESYLQVD
-288 HISAEVELAP
+288 HLLADLELMP
-298 VYLRYQDAV
+298 TYIRYQEAV
-307 KLAESGKILFGTM
+307 EMAVNGNISFGTT
-320 YIVIDYQNEW
+320 YIIIDYQNEW
-330 EITTV
+330 EITSV
-335 DEEIGVNIIYSNTW
+335 SDEIGINIITNTEW
-349 SSEVDSSDPSAYEEP
+349 HPNTDSVDPTQYEDGVT
-364 SNEPKFGVDRN
+364 EPKFGVDRN
-375 VRPIILKG
+375 VRPLVIKG
-383 KNNYQFEDTISYY
+383 KNNFQFEDTASYY
-396 YEEDNKDIVE
+396 YELDNKDIVQ
-406 MKYDIRSQ
+406 MKYDIRTQ
-414 NYDKDKWPTD
+414 NYNSEKWPTEEGSTL
-424 DQYVKLDL
+424 LDL

-453 KKYTKDGKHVL
+453 KKYIKDGKYVL
-464 NSPDNEDLS
+464 NSPENKDLS
-473 SLNTNENI
+473 SLNTSENI

-491 NTKNVEEL
+491 NTKNSETL
-499 NPIIVTGKRINNN
+499 NPIIVTGKKINNN
-512 EFRGKFENS
+512 EFRGQFENS

-533 SFSGSFVNTDIIGI
+533 SFSGSFIDTDIIGI

-553 RGNITNCKFELNENE
+553 RGNIVNCKFELNENE
-568 LKSIKPPEK
+568 LRSIKPPEK
-577 PDEGGHNQG
+577 PEGGGDNQG
-586 GGTEEIPGGGEKPGE
+586 GGTEEIPGEGEKPGE

-608 PEIPGEKPEDPK
+608 PE
-620 DPEKPVTNLIRVI
+620 DPEEPVTNLIRVI

-655 NSKFTKCV
+655 NSKFTKCI

-725 QISADIWQNNEF
+725 QISADIWQDNEF

-777 NPNYGINNNIIDGT
+777 NPDYGINNNIIDGT

-834 AKSIYNVKIN
+834 AKSIHKVKIN

-920 IKFAVFK
+920 IKFAIFR

-934 FDTDTNIQNLELL
+934 FDTDTNIQNLKLL

-953 VNIYNHKGKVT
+953 VNIYNYKGKVT
-964 IFCNI
+964 ISCDI
-969 CNSPVRGEIKMWSGT
+969 YNSPVRGEIKMWSGT

-998 KGTPDLTDKFIKAS
+998 EGTPDLTDRFIIAGTS
-1012 TVAGQTGGKKEITLG
+1012 TGPTDVRPLNELKNGILIKTSNLPTDTFTTNSSGNHSHSYIGGSG
-1027 SSNIPSH
+1027 S
-1034 NHTITFDTSG
+1034 G
-1044 FPDNKFMTAEKIMNF
+1044 
-1059 SVNKGEDNNYCLW
+1059 
-1072 IGEKSGD
+1072 GEKSG
-1079 NDPGYN
+1079 G
-1085 LINMSDAFSNVLN
+1085 SNSSNTTGESGEHTHTFRLN
-1098 SATIKSSSSSITPIK
+1098 TGNQERLKTIPN
-1113 IEPVYYTLIFIM
+1113 YYTLIFIM

>member
-20 DKNCDLVLQ
+20 DKDCDLVLQ

-50 FNVGNKDIIS
+50 FNIGNKDIIT
-60 TIKGKPSTK
+60 TIEGKPSSK
-69 DEDGFYFDED
+69 DKDGFYFDKN
-79 SGTLYLKIGDNIYE
+79 SGTLYLKIGDDIYE
-93 IFSNAKEIGS
+93 ILSNAKSIDG
-103 YIVYNDIQNLTTE
+103 YIVYNDVQNLSKDE
-116 EQFQAQNNIGLSFNT
+116 KFQAQNNIGISFLT
-131 KEDALIAEASG
+131 KEDAINSQSEG
-142 LVYIVSENVAYIL
+142 LVYIASENSVFIL
-155 KNGIF
+155 KNGF
-160 YPITGKE
+160 LLPLNGET
-167 ESNNSNYFNSQVTI
+167 SNSSNFFKDQVTI

-200 RVGTEDNHTDIY
+200 RVGTESNHTDIY
-212 QDQKGGVI
+212 QNQSGGVI
-220 DSNKQ
+220 DSNNQ
-225 LSIKVD
+225 LTIKIN
-231 GKEQVTVKSGE
+231 GKNQITIKKGE
-242 IDFISV
+242 ISFDSILK
-248 INAIKGIITD
+248 ALKGIITD
-258 EIYSSNFVE
+258 EIYSSNFEE
-267 GSTGWGLWIDKN
+267 GSTGWGLWINK
-279 SGESYLQVD
+279 STGESYLQVD
-288 HISAEVELAP
+288 HLLADLELMP
-298 VYLRYQDAV
+298 TYIRYQEAV
-307 KLAESGKILFGTM
+307 EMAVNGNISFGTT
-320 YIVIDYQNEW
+320 YIIIDYQNEW
-330 EITTV
+330 EITSV
-335 DEEIGVNIIYSNTW
+335 SDEIGINIITNTVW
-349 SSEVDSSDPSAYEEP
+349 HPNTDSVDPTQYEDGVT
-364 SNEPKFGVDRN
+364 EPKFGVDRN
-375 VRPIILKG
+375 VRPLVIKG
-383 KNNYQFEDTISYY
+383 KNNFQFEDTVSYY
-396 YEEDNKDIVE
+396 YELDNKDIVQ
-406 MKYDIRSQ
+406 MKYDIRTQ
-414 NYDKDKWPTD
+414 NYDSKKWPTEEGSTL
-424 DQYVKLDL
+424 LDL

-453 KKYTKDGKHVL
+453 KKYTKDGKYVL
-464 NSPDNEDLS
+464 NSPENKDLS

-491 NTKNVEEL
+491 NTKNSETL
-499 NPIIVTGKRINNN
+499 NPIIVTGKKINNN
-512 EFRGKFENS
+512 EFRGQFENS

-533 SFSGSFVNTDIIGI
+533 SFSGTFIDTDIIGI

-553 RGNITNCKFELNENE
+553 RGNIVNCKFELNKNE
-568 LKSIKPPEK
+568 LRLINPL
-577 PDEGGHNQG
+577 
-586 GGTEEIPGGGEKPGE
+586 
-601 GEIPEEK
+601 
-608 PEIPGEKPEDPK
+608 EKPEDP
-620 DPEKPVTNLIRVI
+620 EKPATNLIRVI

-655 NSKFTKCV
+655 NSKFTKCI

-725 QISADIWQNNEF
+725 QISADIWQDNEF

-777 NPNYGINNNIIDGT
+777 NPDYGINNNIIDGT

-834 AKSIYNVKIN
+834 AKSIHNVKIN

-889 EGRTFNG
+889 EGRIFNG

-920 IKFAVFK
+920 IKFAVFR

-947 YDSDHQ
+947 YDPDHQ

-964 IFCNI
+964 ISCDI

-998 KGTPDLTDKFIKAS
+998 EGTPDLTDRFIIAGTS
-1012 TVAGQTGGKKEITLG
+1012 TGPTDVRPLNELKNGILIETSNLPTDTFTTDSSGNHSHSYIGGSG
-1027 SSNIPSH
+1027 S
-1034 NHTITFDTSG
+1034 G
-1044 FPDNKFMTAEKIMNF
+1044 
-1059 SVNKGEDNNYCLW
+1059 
-1072 IGEKSGD
+1072 GEKSG
-1079 NDPGYN
+1079 G
-1085 LINMSDAFSNVLN
+1085 SNSSNTTGESGEHTHTLRLN
-1098 SATIKSSSSSITPIK
+1098 TGNQKRLKTIPN
-1113 IEPVYYTLIFIM
+1113 YYTLIFIM